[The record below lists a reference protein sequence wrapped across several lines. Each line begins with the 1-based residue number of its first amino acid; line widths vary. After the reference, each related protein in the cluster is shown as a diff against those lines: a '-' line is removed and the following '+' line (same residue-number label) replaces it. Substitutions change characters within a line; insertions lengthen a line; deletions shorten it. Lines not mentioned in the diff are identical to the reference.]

1 MLNFVKRLFLLLLL
15 LTLYTLSAQ
24 ERVLI
29 VTESN
34 ESFSIYEQLIMER
47 SKDLYYFVD
56 VVVEDDLEYYLDSSM
71 SHLISFSIYLDNS
84 RLEYKKISGFRRGLL
99 PPLEITQKL
108 LSKYFIENRVAM
120 EFPLYIS
127 GIIAQPEE
135 ILLLQELKIPTLY
148 IQGVIEAED
157 IISLLTEE
165 MVDSNKHYFVY
176 SIFGRVFYVDDL
188 TSILINVIFISL
200 VLLLINLFSKRV
212 KFHLKHNRK
221 YMGTLPIK
229 ILSIIVFY
237 YISTLVIDYIIEYAG
252 SSDIIYN
259 YPKSFFIIKH
269 LILFFIYG
277 ISFQIVKDAAFS
289 KSPHFYSF
297 MGLFGGIFFYFFLL
311 IIYQPL
317 AIYQIW
323 FIMCSILYIFVPVR
337 GFKRVMLIISPLVLL
352 LVFYDFFTR
361 DHKEFIDL
369 FITSRY
375 RGNLLSSFIIMPY
388 VFMQESFFRFS
399 HRRQKFITHTKDI
412 VVSLLTLTTIFT
424 MLAILLELNK
434 I

>member
-1 MLNFVKRLFLLLLL
+1 MLKSVKRIFLLLLL
-15 LTLYTLSAQ
+15 LTIYTISSQ

-29 VTESN
+29 VTES
-34 ESFSIYEQLIMER
+34 EQSLTTYQQLLQENSR
-47 SKDLYYFVD
+47 DLNYFVD
-56 VVVEDDLEYYLDSSM
+56 VVVKDDLDLYLDSSM
-71 SHLISFSIYLDNS
+71 SHIINFSIYLDS
-84 RLEYKKISGFRRGLL
+84 SKLEYKKISGFKRGLL
-99 PPLEITQKL
+99 PPLGITQNL
-108 LSKYFIENRVAM
+108 LTKYFLENRVAT

-127 GIIAQPEE
+127 GILAQPDE
-135 ILLLQELKIPTLY
+135 ILLLQDLKIPTLY
-148 IQGVIEAED
+148 IQGVIKAED
-157 IISLLTEE
+157 IISLLTED
-165 MVDSNKHYFVY
+165 MGSSNKHYFIY
-176 SIFGRVFYVDDL
+176 SVFGRVIYVDDL
-188 TSILINVIFISL
+188 TSILINLSFIFI

-221 YMGTLPIK
+221 YVGTLPIK

-237 YISTLVIDYIIEYAG
+237 YISTLVIDYIIDYSG
-252 SSDIIYN
+252 SSEIIYN

-317 AIYQIW
+317 AIYQMW
-323 FIMCSILYIFVPVR
+323 FILCAILYIFIPGR
-337 GFKRVMLIISPLVLL
+337 AFKRVMLIISPLVLL
-352 LVFYDFFTR
+352 IVFYEFFSKE
-361 DHKEFIDL
+361 HNEFIDL

-388 VFMQESFFRFS
+388 VFMQESFFRFT
-399 HRRQKFITHTKDI
+399 HREHKFITHTKDI